1 MCESQENHDSVRRIV
16 TYSMRLLSG
25 HRNDNRQTEPA
36 AAGDASRDALRIGQ
50 NRCAAVPRGPQANEL
65 RQN

>member
-16 TYSMRLLSG
+16 TYSMRLLWD

-36 AAGDASRDALRIGQ
+36 SAGDASPSIAGVTLT
-50 NRCAAVPRGPQANEL
+50 PT
-65 RQN
+65 